1 MAKKGLGRGLGAL
14 IGELD
19 EPQVTEENEKQVLEL
34 NINEVEPNSKQPR
47 TDFDEDKL
55 RALADSVEK
64 YGVIQPILVKK
75 QENGFYQIIAGERRW
90 RASKLAGLKTIPAI
104 VKEYEEL
111 RSIEIALIENLQR
124 EDLNPIE
131 EALGY
136 KNLMVQFSMTQEAIS
151 ESVGKS
157 RSAVANSLRLLSLD
171 DELLALVR
179 EKELSEGHARALL
192 GLSDR
197 EKRLFLASKIVEE
210 GLSVRQTEALVK
222 KYNTEPEDDDGL
234 PKNESLPQAQLAVED
249 ICGRLQSSL
258 ATKVRITSGK
268 KKGKIEIE
276 YYGND
281 DLERIVSL
289 INHK

>member
-1 MAKKGLGRGLGAL
+1 M
-14 IGELD
+14 
-19 EPQVTEENEKQVLEL
+19 
-34 NINEVEPNSKQPR
+34 
-47 TDFDEDKL
+47 
-55 RALADSVEK
+55 EK

-111 RSIEIALIENLQR
+111 KSIEIALIENLQR

-222 KYNTEPEDDDGL
+222 KYNTEPEDNDEL
-234 PKNESLPQAQLAVED
+234 SKEEALPQAQLAVED

>member
-1 MAKKGLGRGLGAL
+1 MKENKYDDTVFFEKYSRMDRSVKGLAG
-14 IGELD
+14 
-19 EPQVTEENEKQVLEL
+19 
-34 NINEVEPNSKQPR
+34 
-47 TDFDEDKL
+47 
-55 RALADSVEK
+55 
-64 YGVIQPILVKK
+64 
-75 QENGFYQIIAGERRW
+75 AGEWPTLERMLPDFLGKRVLDLGCGFGW
-90 RASKLAGLKTIPAI
+90 HCQYAPVSYTHL
-104 VKEYEEL
+104 
-111 RSIEIALIENLQR
+111 IEIALIENLQR

-222 KYNTEPEDDDGL
+222 KYNTEPEEDDGL

>member
-222 KYNTEPEDDDGL
+222 KYNTEPEEDDGL

-249 ICGRLQSSL
+249 ICGLLQSSL

>member
-222 KYNTEPEDDDGL
+222 KYNTEPEEDDGL

>member
-222 KYNTEPEDDDGL
+222 KYNTEPEDNDEL
-234 PKNESLPQAQLAVED
+234 SKEEALPQAQLAVED